1 MPSPNGTRNES
12 AGRVLVV
19 DDESSITDLLSTALR
34 YMGYEVTTARTG
46 MSALEAASRTPPDV
60 VVLDV
65 MLPDGSGID
74 LCGSLRAQGCAV
86 PVLLLTARGGVHDRV
101 GGLDAGA
108 DDYLVKPFSLAE
120 LVARV
125 RALGRR
131 GPVLRDQTI
140 VIGSVVVDLERRS
153 VSVGG
158 RSVPLTAK
166 EVAIVEV
173 LAMRRGVVPRE
184 VLMESVWG
192 DTTEASRA
200 TLDVLIGR
208 IRRKLD
214 GSGAALRT
222 VRGLGYALESVE

>member
-1 MPSPNGTRNES
+1 MRI
-12 AGRVLVV
+12 LVV
-19 DDESSITDLLSTALR
+19 DDHRETRELITRQFARAAHMVQTASSCA
-34 YMGYEVTTARTG
+34 
-46 MSALEAASRTPPDV
+46 EAARLLGGASFDI

-74 LCGSLRAQGCAV
+74 LCGSLRAQGCSV
-86 PVLLLTARGGVHDRV
+86 PVLLLTARGDVHDRV

-108 DDYLVKPFSLAE
+108 DDYLVKPFALAE
-120 LVARV
+120 LIARV

-140 VIGSVVVDLERRS
+140 VVGSVVVDLERRS
-153 VSVGG
+153 VSVDG

-173 LAMRRGVVPRE
+173 LAVRRGVVARE

-214 GSGAALRT
+214 GSRAVLRT
-222 VRGLGYALESVE
+222 VRGLGYVLEAAE

>member
-1 MPSPNGTRNES
+1 MRI
-12 AGRVLVV
+12 LVV
-19 DDESSITDLLSTALR
+19 DDHRETRELITRNLARAAHMVQSASSCF
-34 YMGYEVTTARTG
+34 G
-46 MSALEAASRTPPDV
+46 ALEALGANSFDI

-74 LCGSLRAQGCAV
+74 LCSRLRAQGCAV
-86 PVLLLTARGGVHDRV
+86 PVLLLTARADVHDRV

-108 DDYLVKPFSLAE
+108 DDYLVKPFALAE
-120 LVARV
+120 LIARV

-131 GPVLRDQTI
+131 GPVLRDQSIT
-140 VIGSVVVDLERRS
+140 IGSVVVDLERRS
-153 VSVGG
+153 ISVHG

-173 LAMRRGVVPRE
+173 LAVRRGVVPRE
-184 VLMESVWG
+184 TLMESVWG

-214 GSGAALRT
+214 GGGAVLRT
-222 VRGLGYALESVE
+222 VRGLGYALEAEQ